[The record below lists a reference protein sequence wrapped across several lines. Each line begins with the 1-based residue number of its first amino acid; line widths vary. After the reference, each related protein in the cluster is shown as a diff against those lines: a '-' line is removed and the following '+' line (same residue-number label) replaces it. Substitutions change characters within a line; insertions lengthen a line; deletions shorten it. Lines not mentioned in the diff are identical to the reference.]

1 MKVTYRRST
10 DVTMVKIMAKV
21 TRNGVFS
28 ARDRGCG
35 GHPDPF
41 SEGVLAQPL
50 GGAGGSLTCHLH
62 AGAECGAALRAFPA
76 PEPPW
81 GRPRLVRPARQLGSS
96 LPTPASS
103 SSLHS

>member
-50 GGAGGSLTCHLH
+50 GGQE
-62 AGAECGAALRAFPA
+62 GASPVTSTPGRNA
-76 PEPPW
+76 
-81 GRPRLVRPARQLGSS
+81 GRP
-96 LPTPASS
+96 
-103 SSLHS
+103 